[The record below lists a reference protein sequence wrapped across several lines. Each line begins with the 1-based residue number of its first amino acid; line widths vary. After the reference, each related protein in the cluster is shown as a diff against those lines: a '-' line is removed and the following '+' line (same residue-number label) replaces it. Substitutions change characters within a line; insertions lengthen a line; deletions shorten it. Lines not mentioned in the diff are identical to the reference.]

1 MNTQRPGVLLA
12 LTPITEHAIEH
23 LLFGE
28 QAPLT
33 PAGSASEAHEIE
45 RLARERHARTV
56 LLSPGLSGLTSGH
69 CQRLRASGLR
79 LVGLALD
86 EHEQHQLQTLA
97 VDAIITHDIS
107 PDALLE
113 QIAEPSTIGEPA
125 PSMTEREVSTNGR
138 GGGVVLAV
146 VGSKGA
152 PGSSECACSLAAL
165 ASRRWPTVL
174 VDLDMLGSGF
184 DVRLG
189 ADPHRGSLLGIARAA
204 TAGEQP
210 LAELL
215 DRWLV
220 RHDGWPP
227 VLLAPPD
234 PDQALPELAQPGAIA
249 ATAGALRHHFGL
261 AILDVGFLL
270 GGEGELAPEAR
281 VHREALIAADAV
293 LLVIGA
299 RDAHQRP
306 GLKQLDLLLHQ
317 LAIPPG
323 RLRIALNGIDGPG
336 ACSERALTETLLPR
350 LAEHGLTAD
359 AWLAW
364 DTKALERT
372 GRTGSPLA
380 VSRPKGRYGKVLSH
394 LLDQIFLPTGSVQ
407 ARKQRFVVPAQ
418 TPTVAEE
425 EEEEEVALPWR
436 R

>member
-1 MNTQRPGVLLA
+1 MSSERPAVLLA
-12 LTPITEHAIEH
+12 LTPIAEHAIEH
-23 LLFGE
+23 LLFGDH
-28 QAPLT
+28 APLT

-97 VDAIITHDIS
+97 VDAIVYHDIP
-107 PDALLE
+107 PDLLLG
-113 QIAEPSTIGEPA
+113 QI
-125 PSMTEREVSTNGR
+125 TERQTIPEPTPPVIEREASSNGR

-146 VGSKGA
+146 IGSKGA

-165 ASRRWPTVL
+165 ANRRWPTVL
-174 VDLDMLGSGF
+174 VDLDMLGSGI

-189 ADPHRGSLLGIARAA
+189 TDPHQGSLLGIARAA

-220 RHDGWPP
+220 RRHGWPA
-227 VLLAPPD
+227 VLLAPPHL
-234 PDQALPELAQPGAIA
+234 DQSLPELAQPGVIA
-249 ATAGALRHHFGL
+249 AVAAALRHHFGL

-270 GGEGELAPEAR
+270 GAAGDPATEAR

-299 RDAHQRP
+299 HDAHQRP
-306 GLKQLDLLLHQ
+306 GLKQLDLLLGQ
-317 LAIPPG
+317 LAIPPD
-323 RLRIALNGIDGPG
+323 RLRIALNGIEGPG
-336 ACSERALTETLLPR
+336 ACSERALTQTLLPR

-364 DTKALERT
+364 DAKALARTART
-372 GRTGSPLA
+372 GAPLA
-380 VSRPKGRYGKVLSH
+380 VSRPRGRYGKVLGH
-394 LLDQIFLPTGSVQ
+394 LLDQIFLPTGPVKP
-407 ARKQRFVVPAQ
+407 RKHRFALPAQ
-418 TPTVAEE
+418 PQAVR
-425 EEEEEVALPWR
+425 EEEVALPWR